1 MFLQTFTSYLISTN
15 QKSINIPRFK
25 IEERNQP
32 FDTYIIFKFLDRI
45 ETFIMN
51 SFAEI
56 CIRFL
61 PLGIINWV
69 SETTCEQLFFF
80 SFIWRLHRGIYLGT
94 YKLHSALLQ
103 DALQSSLKTTFIV
116 LYIYFL
122 MINYTTILWWS
133 WRYWRLQVSPL
144 MVIFRESRSSSNSYL
159 ITIGQI

>member
-1 MFLQTFTSYLISTN
+1 MFLQTFTSHLISTN